1 MRALIVVDVQNDFVT
16 GSLGSEEAVSKIPKI
31 SKRIA
36 DYVASGDIVV
46 FTKDTHDENYLNT
59 AEGRKLPYPHCIKN
73 TEGWNICKEV
83 YLEDADVLEKPTFG
97 YCGWKKYFDLDK
109 LDSIELIGFCTDI
122 CVISNA
128 LILKATFPNIDIFVN
143 ESCCAGTTTEQ
154 HNNAIS
160 VMRSCQIEII

>member
-1 MRALIVVDVQNDFVT
+1 MFF
-16 GSLGSEEAVSKIPKI
+16 KIYWSCNVI
-31 SKRIA
+31 
-36 DYVASGDIVV
+36 
-46 FTKDTHDENYLNT
+46 
-59 AEGRKLPYPHCIKN
+59 
-73 TEGWNICKEV
+73 
-83 YLEDADVLEKPTFG
+83 DADVLEKPTFG
-97 YCGWKKYFDLDK
+97 YCGWKKYFELDK

-160 VMRSCQIEII
+160 VMRSCQIEIIWKDNAKSWIFLKRS